1 MDTLEKLKYYCEERK
16 PVGAM
21 MFTGE
26 WGCGKTYLLDNML
39 KEILK
44 EIHVLIRISLFG
56 IASIDELRNEIKRS
70 WLNALAEENEQFPVL
85 QNKYFRWQYGKKVA
99 DKGTDILPE
108 PLKAIASG
116 VLSLNDLDFVK
127 IEPTMGDK
135 KVILIFDDLEQA
147 NISTGDL
154 FGCINDYCENLLINT
169 IIVTNEEKN
178 KPNDT
183 NKIEYR
189 EIKEKIIQRTYS
201 VQTRL
206 FIYSFQSD

>member
-1 MDTLEKLKYYCEERK
+1 MSNY
-16 PVGAM
+16 
-21 MFTGE
+21 
-26 WGCGKTYLLDNML
+26 
-39 KEILK
+39 
-44 EIHVLIRISLFG
+44 
-56 IASIDELRNEIKRS
+56 
-70 WLNALAEENEQFPVL
+70 PVL
-85 QNKYFRWQYGKKVA
+85 QKKYLKWQYGKKVA

-127 IEPTMGDK
+127 IESTMGDK
-135 KVILIFDDLEQA
+135 KVILKFDDLERA

-169 IIVTNEEKN
+169 IIVTNEEKI

-183 NKIEYR
+183 DKIEYR
-189 EIKEKIIQRTYS
+189 EIKERIIQRTYS

-206 FIYSFQSD
+206 FIYSSQSD